1 MYTILNDVRY
11 GIRMLRKSPGFTAV
25 AVITLALGI
34 GANTAIFSLVNTVLL
49 RPLPYSQPDQLLF
62 LSEYQP
68 ATGQEGFSIPDV
80 EDVERQATS
89 FQQAGWYFS
98 TRSVF
103 GRPGGA
109 ERVEV
114 TYATHGLLSALGVTP
129 LLGKGFTAADDE
141 EGAGH
146 TAVVSYAFWQDRLG
160 KDDHALGRTVTVDGK
175 NFTVVGVLPK
185 DFWFSRG
192 GEVWLPLGAWPYER
206 PRDDHWS
213 TYGVARLKPGVTRAA
228 AQAEL
233 TSIARKL
240 QQQYPESNAMISM
253 RAVPYYDELV
263 GNIRPALLLLLAAVG
278 FVLLIACVNVANLVL
293 AQGTVRQREVAIRTA
308 LGAPVNRIVRQVL
321 TESVLLSLL
330 GGAAALALANW
341 TSDFILRLG
350 EYRLPR
356 TGPII
361 DHSVLGYTF
370 GISLLAGV
378 GFGLL
383 PALRAARQHAG
394 LDLREGR
401 TYTAG
406 PGRARLR
413 SALMLAEVALSVVLL
428 VAAGLLIK
436 SFARLRGVDPGFDP
450 RHLLTVS
457 ISIPHG
463 NYTTDAEKVRFEQ
476 RALQQV
482 SAVPGVQSAAVTRAL
497 PIYGDDWSMWY
508 WAEGEAKPA
517 EGKYPLTYVTPISP
531 NYFTTL
537 RVPVLAGRSF
547 SESDSGSSLPV
558 VIVDETF
565 AREHWPHQNPIG
577 QHVNFPLVTPATRT
591 VVGVASAIKN
601 TRLSGVS
608 HVQIYVPYTQPFRF
622 HGKEAVVSWIT
633 LLCRTAVPPLAV
645 GEVVKHKLQQLD
657 PSVAVVQVSTME
669 QQLNDSISD
678 RHFSTLLLGLFS
690 GLALLLA
697 AVGIYGVISC
707 SVSQRTHEIGLRMA
721 LGARLGQV
729 QWMVVRSALETIF
742 AGLAIGA
749 TLSLLSLPLI
759 SSLLFGVHNG
769 DPEVLALSGLVL
781 LAVGV
786 LAAFFPARRAARVD
800 PLEALRYE

>member
-1 MYTILNDVRY
+1 MHTLLSDVRY
-11 GIRMLRKSPGFTAV
+11 GIRMLWKSPGFTAV

-49 RPLPYSQPDQLLF
+49 RPLPYSQPDRLLF

-68 ATGQEGFSIPDV
+68 STGQEGFSIPDI

-98 TRSVF
+98 TRSVY
-103 GRPGGA
+103 GHPGGS

-114 TYATHGLLSALGVTP
+114 TYATHGLLPALEVTP
-129 LLGKGFTAADDE
+129 FLGKGFTAADDE
-141 EGAGH
+141 QGAGH
-146 TAVVSYAFWQDRLG
+146 TAVVSYAFWQNRLG
-160 KDDHALGRTVTVDGK
+160 KDDQVLGRTVTVDGK

-185 DFWFSRG
+185 NFWFSRG

-213 TYGVARLKPGVTRAA
+213 MYGVARLKPGVTRAA

-233 TSIARKL
+233 DSIARQLK
-240 QQQYPESNAMISM
+240 QQYPESNALITM
-253 RAVPYYDELV
+253 RAAPYYDELV

-278 FVLLIACVNVANLVL
+278 FVLLIACVNVANLLL

-308 LGAPVNRIVRQVL
+308 LGAPVIRIVRQLL
-321 TESVLLSLL
+321 TESVLLSLI
-330 GGAAALALANW
+330 GGAAALALASW
-341 TSDFILRLG
+341 ASDFILRLSA
-350 EYRLPR
+350 YRLPR
-356 TGPII
+356 SGPIL
-361 DHSVLGYTF
+361 DYSVLWFTF
-370 GISLLAGV
+370 GISLLAGM

-383 PALRAARQHAG
+383 PALRAARQQDG

-406 PGRARLR
+406 AGHSRTR
-413 SALMLAEVALSVVLL
+413 SVLMLAEVALSVVLL

-450 RHLLTVS
+450 HHLLTVS

-463 NYTTDAEKVRFEQ
+463 NYTTDAAKVRFEQ
-476 RALQQV
+476 RALQEV
-482 SAVPGVQSAAVTRAL
+482 AAVPGVKSAAVTRAL

-508 WAEGEAKPA
+508 WAEGQAKPA
-517 EGKYPLTYVTPISP
+517 EGTYPLTYVTPISP
-531 NYFTTL
+531 DYFATL
-537 RVPVLAGRSF
+537 KVRLLAGRSF
-547 SESDSGSSLPV
+547 SAGDTSSSLPV

-565 AREHWPHQNPIG
+565 ARDHWPHQNPIG
-577 QHVNFPLVTPATRT
+577 QHVNFPLVTPAARE
-591 VVGVASAIKN
+591 VVGLAAPIKN
-601 TRLSGVS
+601 TRLYGGT
-608 HVQIYVPYTQPFRF
+608 HEQIYIPYTQPFRF

-645 GEVVKHKLQQLD
+645 GDIVKRKLQEVD
-657 PSVAVVQVSTME
+657 PSVAVVQVATME

-678 RHFSTLLLGLFS
+678 RQFSTLLLGLFS

-697 AVGIYGVISC
+697 AVGIYGVISF
-707 SVSQRTHEIGLRMA
+707 SVSQRRHEIGLRMA
-721 LGARLGQV
+721 LGAQLAQV
-729 QWMVVRSALETIF
+729 QWMVVRSALRTVV
-742 AGLAIGA
+742 AGLAIGGLLSF
-749 TLSLLSLPLI
+749 LSLRLI

-769 DPEVLALSGLVL
+769 DPEVLLLVAIIL
-781 LAVGV
+781 LAVAL
-786 LAAFFPARRAARVD
+786 LAAFFPARRAAKVD